1 MDAKKA
7 HPLTAT
13 IQDLWGLPSV
23 FQGRAVLGVGGGSSG
38 AGLQAQ
44 ESREDPP
51 CNSLRVESSQSQSEG
66 EGGAQAGEP
75 LEC

>member
-23 FQGRAVLGVGGGSSG
+23 FQGRAVLGVGGGHQGQDFRLRKAGKTLPVTASG
-38 AGLQAQ
+38 WKAPRA
-44 ESREDPP
+44 
-51 CNSLRVESSQSQSEG
+51 RVKG
-66 EGGAQAGEP
+66 KGGP
-75 LEC
+75 RLENP